1 LAIVTLVQRPQE
13 RLIIFTRYPTP
24 GRVKTRLIPA
34 LGELGAATVH
44 RQMTEHTL
52 LQARKLCRTREIS
65 ISVYFDGNER
75 QHMQDWLGS
84 DLIYQAQADGDL
96 GWRMARSISEAF
108 QDGIDRVVIIGTD
121 CPGLNAELMSEAF
134 HQLLTHDLVLGPAI
148 DGGYYAIGLRYF
160 IPELFVGI
168 IWGTDRVLSQTVEIA
183 NKLNLSVAYLPALA
197 DVDRPEDLPVWDRI
211 QRATSQMYASRTI
224 ASDIPNLPQP
234 QSD

>member
-1 LAIVTLVQRPQE
+1 LAQQPQE

-34 LGELGAATVH
+34 LGGLGAATIH
-44 RQMTEHTL
+44 RQMSEHTL
-52 LQARKLCRTREIS
+52 LQARKLCRVREIS

-75 QHMQDWLGS
+75 QQMQDWLGS
-84 DLIYQAQADGDL
+84 DLVYQAQADGDL
-96 GWRMARSISEAF
+96 GWRMARSISEAC

-121 CPGLNAELMSEAF
+121 CPGSNAELMNEAF

-148 DGGYYAIGLRYF
+148 DGGYYLIGLRYF
-160 IPELFVGI
+160 IPELFVDI
-168 IWGTDRVLSQTVEIA
+168 IWGTDRVLSQTVAIA

-197 DVDRPEDLPVWDRI
+197 DVDRPEDLPVWEQI
-211 QRATSQMYASRTI
+211 HRAASQMCASRTI

-234 QSD
+234 QLD